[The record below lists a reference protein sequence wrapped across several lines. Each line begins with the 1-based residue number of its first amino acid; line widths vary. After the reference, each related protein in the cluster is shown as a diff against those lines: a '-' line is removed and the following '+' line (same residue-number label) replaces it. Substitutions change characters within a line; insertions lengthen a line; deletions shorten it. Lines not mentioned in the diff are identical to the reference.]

1 MTLREEERENENE
14 PRAGEPQTP
23 AHGENHQTDR
33 SARSAGSDQSV
44 GATLAP
50 APIVM
55 TQEAVQSL
63 LAGSQSRLS
72 HKDCEVV
79 LYRDISQ
86 ALPQMAKDAD
96 FSKRMRWLDDVKEI
110 VKSNSSGVRLID
122 VNKRICCAPAGKD
135 WSIQSERSMRFFTI
149 EQIFLSL

>member
-1 MTLREEERENENE
+1 MTLREGETENERE

-44 GATLAP
+44 DATLAP
-50 APIVM
+50 AQILM
-55 TQEAVQSL
+55 TQEDVQSL
-63 LAGSQSRLS
+63 LAGSQSRLR

-79 LYRDISQ
+79 LYKDISH

-96 FSKRMRWLDDVKEI
+96 FSKRISHAIYSLMGYYIYGNTPPQSNKISMLQFDWKNQEI
-110 VKSNSSGVRLID
+110 QV
-122 VNKRICCAPAGKD
+122 
-135 WSIQSERSMRFFTI
+135 
-149 EQIFLSL
+149 